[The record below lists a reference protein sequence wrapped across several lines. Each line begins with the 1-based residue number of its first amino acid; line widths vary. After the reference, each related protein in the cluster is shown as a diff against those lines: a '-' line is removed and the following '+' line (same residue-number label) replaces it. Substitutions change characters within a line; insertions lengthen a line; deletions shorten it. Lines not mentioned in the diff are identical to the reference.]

1 MRILFSMRHLGS
13 LRMYDSVLRKL
24 ATAGH
29 QIDILARRKDVPG
42 TTVAPETLLAGVPN
56 IRWVWEDVEVRRW
69 TEISAAIRIWLDY
82 LRFCAPQYRQ
92 STRARRHVGERVPA
106 LLRRITEWPILRSEP
121 GRRLLV
127 ACLRFVERVLPRQ
140 PGLDALVRELSPDV
154 VLLTPVLRL
163 GSTQVEVLRSARA
176 FGARTAICVASWDH
190 LSSKARISEMPD
202 KVFVWNETQKTEATT
217 LHAVPESH
225 VVVTGA
231 QCYDQWFG
239 RGPGRSRE
247 VFCAKLGLPADRPF
261 LLYACS
267 ALSPEAPTEARFVQ
281 RWIESLRASDDP
293 VLRTA
298 AVLVRPHPQRLA
310 EWGDVDLSH
319 LPDVTVYGSHPLD
332 TQSKEDYFDSLYH
345 SSAVVGLLTSV
356 FLEASILGKPV
367 HTLVLPEFVER
378 QSSLFHFPYLLSVG
392 GGLLRAA
399 PSFPEHEAQ
408 LGVSLREPVRPDL
421 NASFVRAFVRPAGL
435 DVSATDVFV
444 TAVET
449 FGAEPRPQPAKD
461 APWGAAVRTL
471 VWPLAALTHWS
482 MGRSRN
488 PADRTTVE
496 LQQARRRDERR
507 REKEAGEQQRLLAR
521 ETERRLKQ
529 TRADD
534 ARQAEL
540 RERETRI
547 ATDRR
552 NKDALRAEKA
562 RDRSRRERAKWR
574 AALLDRIKRRVGWGA
589 TP

>member
-13 LRMYDSVLRKL
+13 LRMYDSVLRRL

-29 QIDILARRKDVPG
+29 HIDILARRKDVPG
-42 TTVAPETLLAGVPN
+42 TNVAPETLLAGVPN
-56 IRWVWEDVEVRRW
+56 IHWVWEEVEIRTW
-69 TEISAAIRIWLDY
+69 TEIAAAIRIWLDY

-92 STRARRHVGERVPA
+92 SPRARRHVGERVPA
-106 LLRRITEWPILRSEP
+106 LLRRVSAWPLVRGEA
-121 GRRLLV
+121 GRRTLV
-127 ACLRFVERVLPRQ
+127 ACLRLVERVLPRQ

-163 GSTQVEVLRSARA
+163 GSSQVEVLRSARA

-190 LSSKARISEMPD
+190 LSSKARIAEMPD
-202 KVFVWNETQKTEATT
+202 KVFVWNGTQKTEATT
-217 LHAVPESH
+217 LHAVAESQ

-231 QCYDQWFG
+231 QCYDQWFD
-239 RGPGRSRE
+239 RGPGRPRE
-247 VFCAKLGLPADRPF
+247 VFCDKLGLPADRPF

-267 ALSPEAPTEARFVQ
+267 ALSPEAPTEARFIQ

-298 AVLVRPHPQRLA
+298 GVLVRPHPQRLA
-310 EWGDVDLSH
+310 EWREVDLSH

-399 PSFPEHEAQ
+399 HSFPEHEAQ
-408 LGVSLREPVRPDL
+408 LAASLREPVRPDL
-421 NASFVRAFVRPAGL
+421 NATFVQAFIRPAGL
-435 DVSATDVFV
+435 DVPATDVFV
-444 TAVET
+444 SAVEA
-449 FGAEPRPQPAKD
+449 FGAEPRPEPAREPLW
-461 APWGAAVRTL
+461 APLVRGL
-471 VWPLAALTHWS
+471 VWPVAALTHRS
-482 MGRSRN
+482 MGRSQN
-488 PADRTTVE
+488 PTDRTTVE

-507 REKEAGEQQRLLAR
+507 REKEAAEQQRQQAR
-521 ETERRLKQ
+521 EAERQLKQ
-529 TRADD
+529 ARADQ

-540 RERETRI
+540 RERDQRI
-547 ATDRR
+547 ASDRR
-552 NKDALRAEKA
+552 QKDAHRIEKE
-562 RDRSRRERAKWR
+562 RERGRRQRAKWR
-574 AALLDRIKRRVGWGA
+574 AALLERIKRRVGWGA
-589 TP
+589 AR

>member
-13 LRMYDSVLRKL
+13 LRMYDSVLRQL
-24 ATAGH
+24 AAAGH
-29 QIDILARRKDVPG
+29 HIDILARRKDVPG
-42 TTVAPETLLAGVPN
+42 TSVSPETLLAGVSD
-56 IRWVWEDVEVRRW
+56 IRWVWEEVEIRRW
-69 TEISAAIRIWLDY
+69 TEIAAALRIWLDY
-82 LRFCAPQYRQ
+82 LRFCAPQYRE
-92 STRARRHVGERVPA
+92 SPRARRHVGERVPA
-106 LLRRITEWPILRSEP
+106 LLRRISGWPLLRTEA
-121 GRRLLV
+121 GRRALV
-127 ACLRFVERVLPRQ
+127 ACLRVVERVLPRQ

-163 GSTQVEVLRSARA
+163 GSSQVEVLRSARA

-202 KVFVWNETQKTEATT
+202 KVFVWNGTQKTEATT
-217 LHAVPESH
+217 LHAVPESR

-239 RGPGRSRE
+239 RGPGRSRD
-247 VFCAKLGLPADRPF
+247 VFCHTLGLPADRPF

-267 ALSPEAPTEARFVQ
+267 ALSPEAPTEARFIQ

-298 AVLVRPHPQRLA
+298 GVLVRPHPQRLA
-310 EWGDVDLSH
+310 EWREVDLSH
-319 LPDVTVYGSHPLD
+319 LPDVVIYGSHPLD

-399 PSFPEHEAQ
+399 HSFAEHEAQ
-408 LGVSLREPVRPDL
+408 LAASLREPVRPDL
-421 NASFVRAFVRPAGL
+421 NASFVQAFIRPAGL
-435 DVSATDVFV
+435 DVPATDVFV
-444 TAVET
+444 SAVEA
-449 FGAEPRPQPAKD
+449 FGAEPKPVPAPD
-461 APWGAAVRTL
+461 PLWGPVVRGL
-471 VWPLAALTHWS
+471 VWPIAALTHWS
-482 MGRSRN
+482 MGRNVN
-488 PADRTTVE
+488 PSDRTTVE

-507 REKEAGEQQRLLAR
+507 REKEAGEQQKLAAR
-521 ETERRLKQ
+521 EAERQLKQ
-529 TRADD
+529 ARADQ

-540 RERETRI
+540 RERDERI
-547 ATDRR
+547 AADRR
-552 NKDALRAEKA
+552 QKDAHRAE
-562 RDRSRRERAKWR
+562 RERQRGRRERAKWR
-574 AALLDRIKRRVGWGA
+574 AAILDRIKRRVGWGA

>member
-1 MRILFSMRHLGS
+1 
-13 LRMYDSVLRKL
+13 MYDSVLRRL

-29 QIDILARRKDVPG
+29 HIDILARRKDVPG
-42 TTVAPETLLAGVPN
+42 TNVSPETLLAGVPN
-56 IRWVWEDVEVRRW
+56 IHWVWEEVEVRTW
-69 TEISAAIRIWLDY
+69 TEIAAAIRIWLDY
-82 LRFCAPQYRQ
+82 LRFCAPQYGE
-92 STRARRHVGERVPA
+92 SSRARRHVGERVPA
-106 LLRRITEWPILRSEP
+106 LLRRITAWPLIRSEA
-121 GRRLLV
+121 GRQMLV
-127 ACLRFVERVLPRQ
+127 AGLRVVERVLPRQ

-163 GSTQVEVLRSARA
+163 GSSQVEVLRSARA

-202 KVFVWNETQKTEATT
+202 KVFVWNGTQKTEATT
-217 LHAVPESH
+217 LHAVPESQ

-239 RGPGRSRE
+239 RGPGRSRD
-247 VFCAKLGLPADRPF
+247 VFCDKLGLPADRPF

-267 ALSPEAPTEARFVQ
+267 ALSPESPTEARFIQ

-298 AVLVRPHPQRLA
+298 GVLVRPHPQRLA
-310 EWGDVDLSH
+310 EWRELDLSH
-319 LPDVTVYGSHPLD
+319 LPDVVVYGSHPLD

-399 PSFPEHEAQ
+399 HSFTEHEAQ
-408 LGVSLREPVRPDL
+408 LGASLREPVRPEL
-421 NASFVRAFVRPAGL
+421 NAPFVEAFIRPAGL
-435 DVSATDVFV
+435 EVPATDVFV
-444 TAVET
+444 SAVET
-449 FGAEPRPQPAKD
+449 FGAEPTPARVPEPLW
-461 APWGAAVRTL
+461 APMVRAL
-471 VWPLAALTHWS
+471 VWPVAALTHWS
-482 MGRSRN
+482 MGRTQN
-488 PADRTTVE
+488 PTDRTTVE

-507 REKEAGEQQRLLAR
+507 REKEAGAQQQQLAR
-521 ETERRLKQ
+521 EAERQRKQ
-529 TRADD
+529 ARAGES
-534 ARQAEL
+534 RQAEL
-540 RERETRI
+540 RERDQRI
-547 ATDRR
+547 AVDRR
-552 NKDALRAEKA
+552 QKEALRAEK
-562 RDRSRRERAKWR
+562 DRERTRRQWAKRR